1 MSKISHLD
9 KAWFVPSTNEE
20 LSIYID
26 KKVKEL
32 NLQKKESTLPIVGL
46 IVPHAGYAYALDTAI
61 EGYGQLN
68 KNNYDRVIILSPS
81 HRFPLFEKVVIE
93 PINTINTVCGEI
105 DFDEEMHE
113 VFSGLSR
120 VIEDEQAS
128 LSEHSIHIHLPLI
141 RHFLG
146 DIPVMAM
153 MFGKWNYNQALENF
167 AEDIYDN
174 IQSLDGGIER
184 TLFIISSDFT
194 HYGENFGYFPFNE
207 DIENNLDILDHTIYH
222 AFASHDIALFEKA
235 IEKTQST
242 VCGATALKFMMT
254 LLPQSMKVEEIAYTN
269 SSKVTNDLSS
279 SVSYLSA
286 LIYADWKDYKNGF
299 IKVFETITDTSSY
312 TAEEQQMIVDIAK
325 KSLYYSVENGQA
337 PQINYET
344 IPPKL
349 LENGAVFVTLT
360 KNGLLRGC
368 IGDILPQRPLID
380 SIVNRAFSAALED
393 NRFPKVEVQELASI
407 DLEVSVL
414 SPPLPIRSH
423 EDILLGKHGVILK
436 KGKNSAV
443 FLPQVA
449 LEQGWTKEEMLE
461 QLSLKAGLEKEDWK
475 AGCDYFVFISEIFKD

>member
-1 MSKISHLD
+1 MSKYSHLD
-9 KAWFVPSTNEE
+9 PAWFVPNTNEE

-26 KKVKEL
+26 KKVKAL
-32 NLQKKESTLPIVGL
+32 KIQKKHNTLPIVGL
-46 IVPHAGYAYALDTAI
+46 IVPHAGYAYSLDTAI
-61 EGYGQLN
+61 EGYAQLD
-68 KNNYDRVIILSPS
+68 KNNYDRVVIFSPS
-81 HRFPLFEKVVIE
+81 HRFPLFEKVAIE
-93 PINTINTVCGEI
+93 PINTIKTPCGEI

-113 VFSGLSR
+113 VFSGISR
-120 VIEDEQAS
+120 VIEDEEAS
-128 LSEHSIHIHLPLI
+128 LSEHSIHVHLPLI

-146 DIPVMAM
+146 DIPVMGM
-153 MFGKWNYNQALENF
+153 MWGKWNYNKSLENF

-174 IQSLDGGIER
+174 LQSLDGGIER

-194 HYGENFGYFPFNE
+194 HYGERFNYYPFNE
-207 DIENNLDILDHTIYH
+207 DIENNIDILDHTIYH

-235 IEKTQST
+235 MEKTQAT

-254 LLPQSMKVEEIAYTN
+254 LLPKSMKVEEIAYTT
-269 SSKVTNDLSS
+269 SGKVTNDFSS

-299 IKVFETITDTSSY
+299 IRLFEDVANESAYTS
-312 TAEEQQMIVDIAK
+312 EEGQMIVDIAK
-325 KSLYYSVENGQA
+325 KSLYYSVEKGEA
-337 PQINYET
+337 PQINYDT

-349 LENGAVFVTLT
+349 MENGAAFVTLT

-380 SIVNRAFSAALED
+380 SIVSRAYSAALED
-393 NRFPKVEVQELASI
+393 SRFPKVEVNELAFI
-407 DLEVSVL
+407 DVEVSVL
-414 SPPLPIRSH
+414 SPPLPIRSY

-449 LEQGWTKEEMLE
+449 LEQGWNKEQMLE
-461 QLSLKAGLEKEDWK
+461 QLSLKAGLDKDDWK
-475 AGCDYFVFISEIFKD
+475 ENCEYYVFISEIFKD